1 MCPAV
6 EISLSAIT
14 LIPGESSIVTGRS
27 LESNR
32 MKRFSVPDQS
42 QVLHSPLANVAPVA
56 LGDGT
61 LTKHLHLVKLII
73 VNSSF
78 PSLYCIA
85 YSLPITTPICKE
97 HVQEKERMNVVCLFF
112 RQNSSPLGSGWGSS
126 WYVGRLAPHPGTSS
140 QSSPST

>member
-42 QVLHSPLANVAPVA
+42 QVLHSPL
-56 LGDGT
+56 
-61 LTKHLHLVKLII
+61 
-73 VNSSF
+73 
-78 PSLYCIA
+78 
-85 YSLPITTPICKE
+85 
-97 HVQEKERMNVVCLFF
+97 R
-112 RQNSSPLGSGWGSS
+112 
-126 WYVGRLAPHPGTSS
+126 
-140 QSSPST
+140 